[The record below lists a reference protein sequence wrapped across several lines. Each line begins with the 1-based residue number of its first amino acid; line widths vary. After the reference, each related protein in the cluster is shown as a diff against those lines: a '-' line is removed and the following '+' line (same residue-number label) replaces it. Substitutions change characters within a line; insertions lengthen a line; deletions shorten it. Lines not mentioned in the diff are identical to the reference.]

1 MRGAPQVGFSAA
13 MRKIKARIS
22 LLTAFRPLMGP
33 VLESHFQYNRKPARC
48 HSTTVLGVTRSR
60 GFSHPAQSCCR
71 RARFSRMR
79 SSRDLKTL
87 TTQPK
92 RCRSHTIIA
101 KNLTGFQQ
109 VGVSAKSLIL
119 RMHVVLTRTM
129 RSVGKRTS
137 LQGPTAAS
145 ALSPSPRS
153 ARRAYLRPDRWESI
167 CLPTPA
173 ARCFLAALGALEP
186 RERNVFR

>member
-1 MRGAPQVGFSAA
+1 MAHKHQTNASCPTSNNRGKKKSGFTQPPHSDGAARPAEERNEFCFSTAERIVVSRPAGVSFARPRCVG
-13 MRKIKARIS
+13 
-22 LLTAFRPLMGP
+22 
-33 VLESHFQYNRKPARC
+33 
-48 HSTTVLGVTRSR
+48 
-60 GFSHPAQSCCR
+60 
-71 RARFSRMR
+71 
-79 SSRDLKTL
+79 SS
-87 TTQPK
+87 TQPK

-109 VGVSAKSLIL
+109 VEVSAKSLIL
-119 RMHVVLTRTM
+119 RMRVVLTRTM
-129 RSVGKRTS
+129 RSVGKRTC

-153 ARRAYLRPDRWESI
+153 VRRAYLRPDRGESI

-173 ARCFLAALGALEP
+173 ARCFPAALGALEP

>member
-1 MRGAPQVGFSAA
+1 MPFNHRSRRDQKQRLLPSGPEFSQY
-13 MRKIKARIS
+13 KPKQ
-22 LLTAFRPLMGP
+22 LLHGRQP
-33 VLESHFQYNRKPARC
+33 PAR
-48 HSTTVLGVTRSR
+48 STGVQSY
-60 GFSHPAQSCCR
+60 SCCR

-109 VGVSAKSLIL
+109 VEVSAKSLIL
-119 RMHVVLTRTM
+119 RMRVVLTRTM